1 MLLQLI
7 LIFVFGKAQQ
17 AFSVK
22 SQIVNM
28 FGFVH
33 AMQFLPELLNSA
45 IAVQKQPEAI
55 RRWLSLVLFQQNFT
69 YGYWNLNFV

>member
-1 MLLQLI
+1 MFSLRLFILQKLYRSLEMLLQLI

-55 RRWLSLVLFQQNFT
+55 RR
-69 YGYWNLNFV
+69 